1 MTARWLLEL
10 RKALRQESPEA
21 GVDGSSD
28 MEVDQDPSP
37 IMREIQADLIRT
49 SRKVDDDS
57 VFAHA

>member
-10 RKALRQESPEA
+10 HKALRQESPEA

-37 IMREIQADLIRT
+37 IMREIQAELIRT
-49 SRKVDDDS
+49 SRKTDDDS